1 LGLQCRVR
9 SSRSDMSEAVAAPV
23 DELDAYER
31 TRFLEARAAGLT
43 RLEARRFAFGDQPLH
58 LLWKLRDEWCAG
70 RLIARIV
77 C

>member
-1 LGLQCRVR
+1 V
-9 SSRSDMSEAVAAPV
+9 SEVAAPA
-23 DELDAYER
+23 DALDAYEQF
-31 TRFLEARAAGLT
+31 RFLEARAVGLT

-58 LLWKLRDEWCAG
+58 LLWQLRDDGCDG